1 MKLKVCGAAREV
13 TGSCYSIETKKEKII
28 VDCGFF
34 QGGKDNERKNYE
46 DFPFDPSS
54 YSAVVLTHAHLDHC
68 GRIPR
73 LVKDGF
79 KGKIFATDATR
90 ELAYIIMMDTVKI
103 SIQDTENENKRR
115 AKQGLPPRKP
125 IYSAVDVKRTMD
137 LFVDVSYNKKIEI
150 TKNVSAMFFDAGHI
164 LGAACVKLIVKEGN
178 KTKRIVFSGDLGQAE
193 SVLVREPYDL
203 KQADYVV
210 IESTYGDRL
219 HPPIN
224 ERRDELL
231 RVIRETYKRG
241 GKLLIPSFAVERTQ
255 EILYYLGDFFQE
267 GLIPKM
273 KVFLDSPMA
282 MKATEVFSKYNHYY
296 NDNVQGE
303 IKQRKKIPNRREIFN
318 FPELILTHSAE
329 ESKKINFINEPAII
343 IAGNGMCTAGRIKHH
358 IRNNIENPKTTL
370 LFVGYQAKGTLGYWI
385 KAKEKRVR
393 LLGVEVGVKANIE
406 VIDGFSAHADYTELI
421 NWLDSFRE
429 KPKKVIITHGE
440 EDQAKA
446 FQKRLK
452 KIGYVSYIPELYEEI
467 ELL

>member
-46 DFPFDPSS
+46 DFPFDPST
-54 YSAVVLTHAHLDHC
+54 YSAILLTHAHLDHC

-73 LVKDGF
+73 LVKKGF
-79 KGKIFATDATR
+79 KGKIFATDATK

-103 SIQDTENENKRR
+103 SIQDTENENRRR
-115 AKQGLPPRKP
+115 AKQGLSPRKP

-137 LFVDVSYNKKIEI
+137 LFVDVPYNKKIEI
-150 TKNVSAMFFDAGHI
+150 TKNISAMFFDAGHI
-164 LGAACVKLIVKEGN
+164 LGAASIKLIVKEGN

-231 RVIRETYKRG
+231 RIIRETYKRG

-255 EILYYLGDFFQE
+255 ELLYYLGDFFQE

-296 NDNVQGE
+296 NENVQGE
-303 IKQRKKIPNRREIFN
+303 IDQRKKIPNRREIFN
-318 FPELILTHSAE
+318 FPELTLTRSAE
-329 ESKKINFINEPAII
+329 ESKKINFLNEPAII

-385 KAKEKRVR
+385 KAKEKKVR
-393 LLGVEVGVKANIE
+393 LLGVEARVKANIE

-421 NWLDSFRE
+421 DWLDNFRE
-429 KPKKVIITHGE
+429 KPKKIIITHGE
-440 EDQAKA
+440 EEQARA

>member
-1 MKLKVCGAAREV
+1 VCGAAREV
-13 TGSCYSIETKKEKII
+13 TGSCYSLETKKEKVL

-46 DFPFDPSS
+46 DFPFDPST
-54 YSAVVLTHAHLDHC
+54 YSALVLTHAHLDHC

-73 LVKDGF
+73 LVKNGF
-79 KGKIFATDATR
+79 RGKIFATDATR

-103 SIQDTENENKRR
+103 SIQDTEDENRR
-115 AKQGLPPRKP
+115 RIRQGLSPRKP

-137 LFVDVSYNKKIEI
+137 LFIDVKYNDKFEV

-164 LGAACVKLIVKEGN
+164 LGAASVKLIVKEGN
-178 KTKRIVFSGDLGQAE
+178 KTKRIVFSGDLGQSD
-193 SVLVREPYDL
+193 SVLVREAYDL
-203 KQADYVV
+203 KQTDYVV

-219 HPPIN
+219 HPPTT
-224 ERRDELL
+224 ERRDEFL

-241 GKLLIPSFAVERTQ
+241 GKLLIPSFAVERAQ
-255 EILYYLGDFFQE
+255 ELLYYLGDFFQE

-282 MKATEVFSKYNHYY
+282 MNATAVFAKYNRYY
-296 NDNVQGE
+296 NQNVQEE
-303 IKQRKKIPNRREIFN
+303 INQRKKIPGRKEIFH
-318 FPELILTHSAE
+318 FPELILTRTAK
-329 ESKKINFINEPAII
+329 ESIKINSIKEPCII

-358 IRNNIENPKTTL
+358 IRNNIEDPKTTL

-393 LLGVEVGVKANIE
+393 LHGVKVSVKANIE
-406 VIDGFSAHADYTELI
+406 SIDGFSAHADYTELI
-421 NWLDSFRE
+421 DWLDSFRN
-429 KPKKVIITHGE
+429 KPKKIIITHGE
-440 EDQAKA
+440 EEQAKA

-452 KIGYVSYIPELYEEI
+452 KLGYVSYIPELYEEI
-467 ELL
+467 ELI